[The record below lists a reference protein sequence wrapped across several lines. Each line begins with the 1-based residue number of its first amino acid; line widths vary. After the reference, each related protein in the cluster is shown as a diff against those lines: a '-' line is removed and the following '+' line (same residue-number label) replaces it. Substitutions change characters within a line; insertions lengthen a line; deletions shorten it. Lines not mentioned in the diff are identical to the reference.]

1 MSLPNINI
9 PTRVPDLAQLG
20 RKADLEKALA
30 ITVRPGDKVMVI
42 LPAGADIGE
51 VQQVGA
57 FLQRW
62 APEVSFTVLA
72 GPTHVMRVRDDD
84 EAPQGPASAVTEVKE
99 L

>member
-1 MSLPNINI
+1 MIQPRDISAS
-9 PTRVPDLAQLG
+9 VPDLSQLG
-20 RKADLEKALA
+20 RKHNLEKALA
-30 ITVRPGDKVMVI
+30 VTVRPGDKVMVVV
-42 LPAGADIGE
+42 PAGTDMQE
-51 VQQVGA
+51 VQQIGA

-84 EAPQGPASAVTEVKE
+84 EAPQGPTSAVTEVKE